1 MSTTTMQDQAR
12 FSAEDC
18 ATVVLASFA
27 CRACLAAPDLISL
40 KGRPGARSATSCCPR
55 CGTLNRVTMSDAQA
69 FQLWTLQRGNTF
81 VHFAPEYW

>member
-1 MSTTTMQDQAR
+1 MEATIQDQAR
-12 FSAEDC
+12 FSEEDC
-18 ATVVLASFA
+18 AAVVLASFA
-27 CRACLAAPDLISL
+27 CRVCLATADLITL
-40 KGRPGARSATSCCPR
+40 KGLPGARSASSRCPR